1 MSKVIQMDLFQE
13 LKIRS
18 YKQLRE
24 IMYKGLKERAN
35 KRREAFLNNNY
46 EDISILLPNK
56 NISNGN

>member
-1 MSKVIQMDLFQE
+1 MSNQLDIFEEV
-13 LKIRS
+13 KIRTF
-18 YKQLRE
+18 KELRE
-24 IMYKGLKERAN
+24 ELYKGLKERAD